1 MEMITKRYRWYRDTP
16 ERPFKYSPDSIWLIN
31 PETKEW
37 MLELR
42 KSGKLWYNY
51 KTPES
56 FSKYLNMEVSDFQSF
71 IKIWVEDALERG
83 AVSTVGVPARRLAQV
98 EDALERGAVSTDCNL
113 MKINH
118 LVEDALERGV
128 VSTVDSRPA
137 KRLAVED
144 VLKNGKQ
151 LK

>member
-1 MEMITKRYRWYRDTP
+1 MELNENTIKSAYKLMEMITKRYRWYRDTP

-83 AVSTVGVPARRLAQV
+83 LVSTCCSPRCGRSA
-98 EDALERGAVSTDCNL
+98 
-113 MKINH
+113 
-118 LVEDALERGV
+118 VEDALERGV
-128 VSTVDSRPA
+128 VSTSARCSWTCT
-137 KRLAVED
+137 AVED
-144 VLKNGKQ
+144 ALENGK
-151 LK
+151 KWN